1 MTLLFWATGTW
12 WIPILLAL
20 GAWRHLVKRVP
31 LTYDHG
37 YWAAVFPLGM
47 YTVCTQNLIRE
58 FGLPFLEPIPAVFV
72 WVALA
77 AWGLT
82 FAGLVWH
89 LATSMREGTMQVP
102 PVVPDEVP
110 KGKPQSGSRV
120 E

>member
-1 MTLLFWATGTW
+1 VVGTDW
-12 WIPILLAL
+12 LS
-20 GAWRHLVKRVP
+20 
-31 LTYDHG
+31 
-37 YWAAVFPLGM
+37 M
-47 YTVCTQNLIRE
+47 
-58 FGLPFLEPIPAVFV
+58 LPFLEPIPAVFV

-89 LATSMREGTMQVP
+89 VATSMREGTIQVP

-110 KGKPQSGSRV
+110 ERNPQSGPLV